1 MVGAV
6 GVTGAPDGKADE
18 KCALAGVNVIQGL
31 LEFAD

>member
-6 GVTGAPDGKADE
+6 GVAGAPDGKADE
-18 KCALAGVNVIQGL
+18 KCALAGVEAIQAL